1 MAVFLGVALAGRSS
15 VLVGVVRMSGRGMGM
30 MRRFLV
36 IAGLVM
42 LGGFTVVLSGLR
54 VVGGGVL
61 VALGC
66 FFRHGLRGIYGAPLA
81 VRGMNLQLA

>member
-1 MAVFLGVALAGRSS
+1 MLNGRDSLFAVFLGVALAGRCS
-15 VLVGVVRMSGRGMGM
+15 VLGGVVHVRGRGMGM
-30 MRRFLV
+30 MRRFLM
-36 IAGLVM
+36 IAGLVV

-66 FFRHGLRGIYGAPLA
+66 FFRHGIGDLRRTIDSA
-81 VRGMNLQLA
+81 